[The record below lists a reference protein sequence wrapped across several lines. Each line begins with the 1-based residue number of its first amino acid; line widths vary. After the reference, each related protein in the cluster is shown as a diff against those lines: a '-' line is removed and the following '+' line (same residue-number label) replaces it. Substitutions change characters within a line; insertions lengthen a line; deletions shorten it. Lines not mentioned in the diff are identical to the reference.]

1 MTKPRSL
8 AAFIVLHAVAL
19 LALGGFSW
27 SQHRLQPLADIDLP
41 PDGRI
46 ACVSYAPHHKAGQA
60 PFNPDFHASY
70 EQVEQDLTALSHRFG
85 CIRTYSI
92 SQGLDQVPAIARKL
106 GMKVILGAWINADPV
121 DTNKEL
127 TAAIRLAND
136 NTDVVRALIVGN
148 EVMLRREQTQ
158 TGMLRL
164 LKQAKAEAKV
174 PITYADVWE
183 FWEKNLPLA
192 DEVDFAT
199 IHILPYWED
208 KPVAIDDAVEHVSAV
223 VEHMK
228 PLFKKPLL
236 IGETGWPSLGRQ
248 REGALPSPVNQARYV
263 REFVTRANQRGWDYN
278 LIEAIDQPWKR
289 RLEGTVGGY
298 WGMLSADTLEEKFS
312 LRGPMANRNDST
324 FHWTMGIGGALLGWL
339 AVLAARRSLPG
350 VTASL
355 ASALL
360 GAFTGLTLAFQWQH
374 MRDAYPGSLQLGI
387 VSSIVIAA
395 ALAIGRARPELL
407 NRAVRTALAA
417 VVLVLALFM
426 VASGSTARDRF
437 ETTSLCL
444 VTLLTLATTAL
455 VARAIGSTRD
465 YDGNWLRLS
474 EAVRFAVLFSAGV
487 GSLLIWADSRYRDFP
502 YLLYLVPALEFALA
516 WQLLGERSGL
526 RAISREEKLLAVMI
540 GSTCIAR
547 LLPEPMN
554 PQAIGWTLLG
564 LLLAWIG
571 LARRPA

>member
-1 MTKPRSL
+1 MKKTAGLLP
-8 AAFIVLHAVAL
+8 FIVLHAVVL
-19 LALGGFSW
+19 LALAGFSW
-27 SQHRLQPLADIDLP
+27 SQHRQQPLADIDLP

-46 ACVSYAPHHKAGQA
+46 ACVSYAPHHKPGQA
-60 PFNPDFHASY
+60 PFNADFHASHQ
-70 EQVEQDLTALSHRFG
+70 QVEEDLTALSHRFG
-85 CIRTYSI
+85 CIRTYSVA
-92 SQGLDQVPAIARKL
+92 QGLDQVPAIARTL
-106 GMKVILGAWINADPV
+106 GMKVILGAWINADPT
-121 DTNKEL
+121 DTAKEL
-127 TAAIRLAND
+127 AAALRLANE

-158 TGMLRL
+158 NGMLRL
-164 LKQAKAEAKV
+164 LKQAKAESKV

-208 KPVAIDDAVEHVSAV
+208 KPVAIDDAVDHVAEV

-298 WGMLSADTLEEKFS
+298 WGMLTADTLSEKFS
-312 LRGPMANRNDST
+312 LRGPMANRTDST
-324 FHWTMGIGGALLGWL
+324 FHWAMGIGGAVLAWL
-339 AVLAARRSLPG
+339 VVLAARGRMPG
-350 VTASL
+350 LSATV

-360 GAFTGLTLAFQWQH
+360 GGFTGLTMAFQWQH
-374 MRDAYPGSLQLGI
+374 MLDAYPGSLQLGI
-387 VSSIVIAA
+387 VSSLLLAA
-395 ALAIGRARPELL
+395 ALAIGRARPDLL
-407 NRAVRTALAA
+407 SRAVRAGLAA
-417 VVLVLALFM
+417 IVVVLAVAM
-426 VASGSTARDRF
+426 VATGSTVRDWF

-444 VTLLTLATTAL
+444 VTVLALATAVL
-455 VARAIGSTRD
+455 VARAIGSTRT
-465 YDGNWLRLS
+465 YDGNWLRLT

-487 GSLLIWADSRYRDFP
+487 GSLLLWADSRYRDFP
-502 YLLYLVPALEFALA
+502 YWLYLVPAIEFALA
-516 WQLLGERSGL
+516 WPLLAARSAL
-526 RAISREEKLLAVMI
+526 RAITPEEKALAVLI
-540 GSTCIAR
+540 GLTAIGR

-554 PQAIGWTLLG
+554 PQAVCWTLLG

-571 LARRPA
+571 LARRAA